1 LYFCFSW
8 QVDFDLPSVEKKDST
23 VKDLMFGSGIEIE
36 EQEEGEGECE
46 GEEDVEEGDFRL
58 RSRTPCVLR
67 SRMA

>member
-1 LYFCFSW
+1 
-8 QVDFDLPSVEKKDST
+8 VEKKDST
-23 VKDLMFGSGIEIE
+23 VKDLMFVSGIEIE